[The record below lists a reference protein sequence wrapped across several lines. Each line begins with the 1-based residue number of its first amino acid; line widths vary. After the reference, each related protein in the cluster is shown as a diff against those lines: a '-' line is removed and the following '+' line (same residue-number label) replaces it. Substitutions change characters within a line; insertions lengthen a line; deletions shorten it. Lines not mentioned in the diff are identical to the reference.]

1 MSSSNGDSPDLEAL
15 FDSIV
20 SETVAAHCAETGEAV
35 PASTSTT
42 APANDPNGANGAE
55 ALARVA
61 GTGARAGA
69 TDAPLPTDV
78 FGHVGQLTRQ
88 LHDTLRELGH
98 DRKLAE
104 VADSIPDAR
113 DRLSYVARL
122 TEDAA
127 NKVLAA
133 TERAQ
138 PLQDSVI
145 STSTALSARWDA
157 VFASGSDAEAFRTL
171 AEDTRAYLLTSRT
184 AATTTRDEL
193 RAIMM
198 AQDFQDL
205 TGQVMKKMTEL
216 TARLEQQLL
225 TVLIEYA
232 PAEKIAASDPLQGP
246 AFNVRT
252 MTESMGSQV
261 EVDALLESLGF

>member
-1 MSSSNGDSPDLEAL
+1 MSATSTDTPELEAL

-20 SETVAAHCAETGEAV
+20 AETVASRCAETGE
-35 PASTSTT
+35 T
-42 APANDPNGANGAE
+42 APGKPQPANDMESPA
-55 ALARVA
+55 V
-61 GTGARAGA
+61 
-69 TDAPLPTDV
+69 PLDV
-78 FGHVGQLTRQ
+78 FEHVGQLTRQ

-104 VADSIPDAR
+104 VADSIPDTR

-138 PLQDSVI
+138 PLQDSIVDA
-145 STSTALSARWDA
+145 SAALEARWSA
-157 VFASGSDAEAFRTL
+157 VFEGGSDPEAFRQL
-171 AEDTRAYLLTSRT
+171 AEDTRTYLLSTRT
-184 AATTTRDEL
+184 AASRTRDEL

-205 TGQVMKKMTEL
+205 TGQVIKKMTDL
-216 TARLEQQLL
+216 TANLEQQLL
-225 TVLIEYA
+225 TILIAHA
-232 PAEKIAASDPLQGP
+232 PAERATDGESLQGP
-246 AFNVRT
+246 AFNAKT
-252 MTESMGSQV
+252 MSETLGSQV
-261 EVDALLESLGF
+261 EVDSLLESLGF

>member
-1 MSSSNGDSPDLEAL
+1 MSSNDSDSPELEAL

-20 SETVAAHCAETGEAV
+20 AETVAAHCAETGEAPPV
-35 PASTSTT
+35 STSTT
-42 APANDPNGANGAE
+42 LPAND
-55 ALARVA
+55 A
-61 GTGARAGA
+61 GTAGA
-69 TDAPLPTDV
+69 GPVSSAAAAAAAGGDVDSGDV
-78 FGHVGQLTRQ
+78 FAHVGKLTRQ

-104 VADSIPDAR
+104 VAESIPDTR

-138 PLQDSVI
+138 PLQDSIV
-145 STSTALSARWDA
+145 TASQALDARWA
-157 VFASGSDAEAFRTL
+157 QVFAGGSDPAAFRQL
-171 AEDTRAYLLTSRT
+171 AEDTRAFLLSTRT
-184 AATTTRDEL
+184 AADATRSEL
-193 RAIMM
+193 HAIMM

-205 TGQVMKKMTEL
+205 TGQVIKKMTQL
-216 TARLEQQLL
+216 TASLEQQLL
-225 TVLIEYA
+225 AVLIEHA
-232 PAEKIAASDPLQGP
+232 PVDRLAEVEGLQGP
-246 AFNVRT
+246 AFNTRT
-252 MTESMGSQV
+252 AGESLGSQV

>member
-1 MSSSNGDSPDLEAL
+1 MSATSSDTPELEAL

-20 SETVAAHCAETGEAV
+20 AETVASRCAETGETAPGKAQPANDMDSPAV
-35 PASTSTT
+35 PA
-42 APANDPNGANGAE
+42 
-55 ALARVA
+55 
-61 GTGARAGA
+61 
-69 TDAPLPTDV
+69 DV
-78 FGHVGQLTRQ
+78 FEHVGQLTRQ

-104 VADSIPDAR
+104 VADSIPDTR

-138 PLQDSVI
+138 PLQDSI
-145 STSTALSARWDA
+145 AEASAALEARWNA
-157 VFASGSDAEAFRTL
+157 VFDGGSDPDAFRQL
-171 AEDTRAYLLTSRT
+171 AEDTRAYLLSTRT
-184 AATTTRDEL
+184 AASATRDEL

-205 TGQVMKKMTEL
+205 TGQVIKKMTDL
-216 TARLEQQLL
+216 TASLEQQLL
-225 TVLIEYA
+225 TILVAHA
-232 PAEKIAASDPLQGP
+232 PAERAVNGEGLQGP
-246 AFNVRT
+246 AFNAKT
-252 MTESMGSQV
+252 MGETLGSQV
-261 EVDALLESLGF
+261 EVDSLLESLGF

>member
-1 MSSSNGDSPDLEAL
+1 MSPTDADSPELEAL

-20 SETVAAHCAETGEAV
+20 AETVAATCAATGETP
-35 PASTSTT
+35 PASTSTSL
-42 APANDPNGANGAE
+42 PANDAAAGA
-55 ALARVA
+55 V
-61 GTGARAGA
+61 ARAPSGEP
-69 TDAPLPTDV
+69 DAAARDV
-78 FGHVGQLTRQ
+78 FADVGQLTRQ

-104 VADSIPDAR
+104 VADSIPDTR

-138 PLQDSVI
+138 PLQDAIV
-145 STSTALSARWDA
+145 TASEALAARWDQ
-157 VFASGSDAEAFRTL
+157 VFANGSEPAAFRAL
-171 AEDTRAYLLTSRT
+171 AEDTRAYLLSTRG
-184 AATTTRDEL
+184 AASATRSEL
-193 RAIMM
+193 HAIMM

-205 TGQVMKKMTEL
+205 TGQVVKKMTEL

-225 TVLIEYA
+225 AILIEHA
-232 PAEKIAASDPLQGP
+232 PDGRSAEGMGEALRGP
-246 AFNVRT
+246 AFNAKT
-252 MTESMGSQV
+252 MGQSLGSQV

>member
-1 MSSSNGDSPDLEAL
+1 MSANDADSPELEAL

-20 SETVAAHCAETGEAV
+20 AETVAARCAETGETP
-35 PASTSTT
+35 PASTSTSLPAHPGVSAASPGG
-42 APANDPNGANGAE
+42 APG
-55 ALARVA
+55 
-61 GTGARAGA
+61 
-69 TDAPLPTDV
+69 DV
-78 FGHVGQLTRQ
+78 FAHVGQLTRQ

-104 VADSIPDAR
+104 VADSIPDTR
-113 DRLSYVARL
+113 DRLGYVARL

-138 PLQDSVI
+138 PLQDSIVAAAG
-145 STSTALSARWDA
+145 ALEARWSA
-157 VFASGSDAEAFRTL
+157 VFASGSEPEAFRQL
-171 AEDTRAYLLTSRT
+171 AEDTRAFLLSTRS
-184 AATTTRDEL
+184 AASATRDEL

-205 TGQVMKKMTEL
+205 TGQVIKRMTDL
-216 TARLEQQLL
+216 TTRLEQQLL
-225 TVLIEYA
+225 AILIEHA
-232 PAEKIAASDPLQGP
+232 PADRVADAGGLQGP
-246 AFNVRT
+246 AFNART
-252 MTESMGSQV
+252 RGETLGNQG